1 MNDSPLSEVT
11 GPYAPAEPIAAGP
24 FPQLFGRYELRAC
37 LGRGGMGTVF
47 LAYDT
52 RLDIE
57 VALKVPHPKLLQQPG
72 VLERFYRE
80 ARAAARLWH
89 PNLCQVLDINEHA
102 GTHYL
107 TMRYIDGVPL
117 AERLPTD
124 FRAVAELLR
133 TLALALVEAHR
144 FGIIHRDLNP
154 RNVLITRAG
163 HPVIT
168 DFGVALRLGE
178 EDRLTRPG
186 ERVGTPAYMAPE
198 QIEGDLPALGPP
210 TDVYALGVILYLLL
224 TGRLPFRAADFDTL
238 RTRIL
243 EGEPAR
249 PSALR
254 HDVPPALEHICLKAM
269 SRRPADR
276 YANARELADAL
287 TGYLGAP
294 PPGPGQRPLVP
305 RDAVR
310 YAFVGMGQQAPPDG
324 APGDRLYLDTGND
337 LRPGVIDHHQLTA
350 YSGSTTGL
358 VLVHPELIDG
368 AVVPAR
374 RRDDPFTL
382 VVHEQPDLDC
392 VSSAYLASAYLTT
405 SSFPGGAEAL
415 AHYVDKVDEGLLGL
429 TLANPFA
436 LYAAYSRLADNI
448 SAEAARSNPERW
460 RAAVEGG
467 MRLIDHVLAEV
478 RGGEALPE
486 VDAFACPGLLGEADR
501 QAVRDDIDRYARKLA
516 DPHTHARQARL
527 RLPGQYGGQTV
538 VEALVVRDVQNADD
552 AGRVLFFKDWA
563 RSDSRRAGNGRGFV
577 ALSVFMSESARQG
590 RRCILSVV
598 PDSGASL
605 RGLGTLLD
613 QAEADRRRRLYGVDD
628 RATDPATGAPRV
640 PRPGYANSDPWYDG
654 RAHGFTIVDSPRGG
668 TLLTADEIEAIFLRF
683 GGAA

>member
-1 MNDSPLSEVT
+1 MTDSFLPEAT
-11 GPYAPAEPIAAGP
+11 GPYAPAEPVAAGP
-24 FPQLFGRYELRAC
+24 FPQQFGRYELRAC

-57 VALKVPHPKLLQQPG
+57 VALKVPHPDLLQLPG

-124 FRAVAELLR
+124 FRAAAELLR

-163 HPVIT
+163 QPVIT

-186 ERVGTPAYMAPE
+186 DRVGTPAYMAPE
-198 QIEGDLPALGPP
+198 QIEGDLAALGPG

-224 TGRLPFRAADFDTL
+224 TGRLPFRAGDFDTL
-238 RTRIL
+238 HMRIL

-254 HDVPPALEHICLKAM
+254 HDVPPALEHVCLKAM
-269 SRRPADR
+269 SRRVADR
-276 YANARELADAL
+276 YATARELADAI
-287 TGYLGAP
+287 TGYLGSP
-294 PPGPGQRPLVP
+294 PAGPGQRPLVG
-305 RDAVR
+305 RDALR
-310 YAFVGMGQQAPPDG
+310 FAFVGMGDHAPPDG
-324 APGDRLYLDTGND
+324 GPGDRLFLDTGND

-350 YSGSTTGL
+350 YNGSTTGL

-368 AVVPAR
+368 AIVPTR

-392 VSSAYLASAYLTT
+392 VASAYLAAAYLTT

-415 AHYVDKVDEGLLGL
+415 GHYVDKVDEGLLGL
-429 TLANPFA
+429 TLSNPFA
-436 LYAAYSRLADNI
+436 LYAAYSRLADGLD
-448 SAEAARSNPERW
+448 SDTGKSNPERW
-460 RAAVEGG
+460 RASVEGG

-478 RGGEALPE
+478 RGGKALLE
-486 VDAFACPGLLGEADR
+486 VDAFTCPGLLGDADR
-501 QAVRDDIDRYARKLA
+501 QAVRDDIQRY
-516 DPHTHARQARL
+516 
-527 RLPGQYGGQTV
+527 
-538 VEALVVRDVQNADD
+538 
-552 AGRVLFFKDWA
+552 
-563 RSDSRRAGNGRGFV
+563 
-577 ALSVFMSESARQG
+577 
-590 RRCILSVV
+590 
-598 PDSGASL
+598 GAS
-605 RGLGTLLD
+605 
-613 QAEADRRRRLYGVDD
+613 
-628 RATDPATGAPRV
+628 
-640 PRPGYANSDPWYDG
+640 
-654 RAHGFTIVDSPRGG
+654 
-668 TLLTADEIEAIFLRF
+668 
-683 GGAA
+683 

>member
-1 MNDSPLSEVT
+1 
-11 GPYAPAEPIAAGP
+11 
-24 FPQLFGRYELRAC
+24 
-37 LGRGGMGTVF
+37 MGTVF

-57 VALKVPHPKLLQQPG
+57 VALKVPHPDLLKLPG

-124 FRAVAELLR
+124 FRAAAELLR
-133 TLALALVEAHR
+133 TLALAVVEAHR

-163 HPVIT
+163 QPVIT

-178 EDRLTRPG
+178 EDRLTQPG
-186 ERVGTPAYMAPE
+186 DRVGTPAYMAPE
-198 QIEGDLPALGPP
+198 QIGGDLAAIGPA

-224 TGRLPFRAADFDTL
+224 TGRLPFRAGDFDTL

-254 HDVPPALEHICLKAM
+254 HDVPPALEHVCLKAM
-269 SRRPADR
+269 RRRPADR
-276 YANARELADAL
+276 YATARELADAL
-287 TGYLGAP
+287 TGYLGTPA
-294 PPGPGQRPLVP
+294 PGPGQRPLVP
-305 RDAVR
+305 REALR
-310 YAFVGMGQQAPPDG
+310 FAFVGMGDQAPPAGGPD
-324 APGDRLYLDTGND
+324 DRLYLDTGND

-368 AVVPAR
+368 AVAPAR
-374 RRDDPFTL
+374 RRGDPFTL
-382 VVHEQPDLDC
+382 VVHERPDLDC
-392 VSSAYLASAYLTT
+392 LGSAYLAAAYLTT

-415 AHYVDKVDEGLLGL
+415 GHYVDKVDEGLLGL
-429 TLANPFA
+429 TLSNPFA
-436 LYAAYSRLADNI
+436 LYSAYARLKNRLESDAAL
-448 SAEAARSNPERW
+448 SNPERW
-460 RAAVEGG
+460 RAALDGG
-467 MRLIDHVLAEV
+467 LKLIDHVLAEV
-478 RGGEALPE
+478 RGGKALLE
-486 VDAFACPGLLGEADR
+486 VDAFACPGLLGEDDR
-501 QAVRDDIDRYARKLA
+501 QAVRDDIDRYAAKLA

-527 RLPGQYGGQTV
+527 RLPGQYGGRATV
-538 VEALVVRDVQNADD
+538 EGLLVRDVQNADD
-552 AGRVLFFKDWA
+552 PRRVLFFKDWA
-563 RSDSRRAGNGRGFV
+563 RSDARRAGDGRGFV
-577 ALSVFMSESARQG
+577 ALSVFMSENARQV
-590 RRCILSVV
+590 RRCVLSVV

-605 RGLGTLLD
+605 RGLGALLD
-613 QAEADRRRRLYGVDD
+613 QAEADHRRRLYGVDD
-628 RATDPATGAPRV
+628 RATDPATGALKA
-640 PRPGYANSDPWYDG
+640 PRPGYANADPWYDG

-683 GGAA
+683 GGAT